1 MTVDIYWNIAII
13 SSILLG
19 IIFLLSLFGFDVD
32 ELEIEGLGDS
42 FSFNALI
49 AFFAVAGW
57 TGYLAHDKTDMSST
71 LILFTSIAVGI
82 VFYIISIYLLNKLKG
97 IETKGNVAIENA
109 IGQTGTVYLT
119 IPEKQT
125 GDGQIQIVLQGGLKT
140 YSAQTRTES
149 IATGTKVLVYDLS
162 NGKLLVEPYNPNK

>member
-1 MTVDIYWNIAII
+1 MTVDIYWNIAIV
-13 SSILLG
+13 SSVLLG
-19 IIFLLSLFGFDVD
+19 IIFLLSLFGLDVD

-97 IETKGNVAIENA
+97 IETKGNVTVEKA
-109 IGQTGTVYLT
+109 IGKTGTVYLT
-119 IPEKQT
+119 IPAKLSGE
-125 GDGQIQIVLQGGLKT
+125 GQIQIVLQGGLKT
-140 YSAQTRTES
+140 YSAQTRSEA
-149 IATGTKVLVYDLS
+149 IVTGTEVLVYDLHH
-162 NGKLLVEPYNPNK
+162 GKLLVEPYNENK